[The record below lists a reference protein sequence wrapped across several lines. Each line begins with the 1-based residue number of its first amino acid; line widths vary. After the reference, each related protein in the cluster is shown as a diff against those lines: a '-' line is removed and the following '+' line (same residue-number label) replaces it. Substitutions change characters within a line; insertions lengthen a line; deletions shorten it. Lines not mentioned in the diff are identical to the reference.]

1 MNFTL
6 PYEQYLDIYRYKY
19 LALYHALRTAILGG
33 TLPAGARLPST
44 RKLAELYQLSRGSAS
59 QVYDMLL
66 ADGYI
71 QTERGRGTFVS
82 EAGVFG
88 VFGEDGGKKAAG
100 EPPASPAGFERE
112 GHLETGS
119 SVPGGGGWSEPGA
132 DSKASAGN
140 DGRAGA
146 GVYEEDSA
154 FLGLPGEDKGTV
166 PRSGNGSEPGAGAG
180 NGGASAS
187 VDGKAGAGNDG
198 RASAGA
204 SNDGKA
210 DAGRASASAGNGGA
224 SVDSKA
230 GAGNDGR
237 AGAGADGRADAG
249 RARAGAGNSGDS
261 ASVDGKAG
269 ASNDGRTGAG
279 ADTAAAVSGGV
290 GTVEEVP
297 GYVNMPSVSAATV
310 KLSAWGERLMER
322 QLSVYERAGNGFI
335 SFRSSGMEQGQFP
348 YSEWRSALNY
358 AGGKQGG
365 LLDSYCPPQ
374 GDEGLRR
381 AIAAH
386 LRITRGIR
394 AEAGQIVLFSG
405 SMQGIVILTQLL
417 LEQGSCAVVEDPGYH
432 GIRRAVEISGGSL
445 LPGRVDAEGLVPE
458 DWAARLLF
466 VTPSR
471 QFPTG
476 AVLPLERRRRLLE
489 WARRHQAVII
499 EDDYDS
505 EFRWGGRPI
514 EPLKALD
521 REERVV
527 YVGSFSNSMF
537 FGLRV
542 GFAVLPSSLV
552 APVTAAKALY
562 EPLPAGQLEQRA
574 LARFMG
580 TGGYSR
586 HLRRMTRI
594 YGERARLLRSLL
606 AERLGTVFEVL
617 PGDAG
622 LHLYARWLRT
632 DAEFAAFRAAAL
644 RRGADFRDA
653 ALYRIRPSGAAAC
666 FSFSHLD
673 AAALEE
679 GVNRLQLAWN
689 DVQKRA

>member
-33 TLPAGARLPST
+33 TLPGGTRLPST

-82 EAGVFG
+82 EAGVFD
-88 VFGEDGGKKAAG
+88 VFGEDGGRKDAG
-100 EPPASPAGFERE
+100 ELPANRAGIEIE
-112 GHLETGS
+112 QHGETAG
-119 SVPGGGGWSEPGA
+119 SVPGGRGWNVPE
-132 DSKASAGN
+132 
-140 DGRAGA
+140 AGA
-146 GVYEEDSA
+146 GTAAYEGSNA
-154 FLGLPGEDKGTV
+154 FRGLPGEDERAELRDG
-166 PRSGNGSEPGAGAG
+166 GGSRPGAGAG
-180 NGGASAS
+180 TTVAAAISGGASAEG
-187 VDGKAGAGNDG
+187 DPDYGNRTAG
-198 RASAGA
+198 S
-204 SNDGKA
+204 
-210 DAGRASASAGNGGA
+210 
-224 SVDSKA
+224 
-230 GAGNDGR
+230 
-237 AGAGADGRADAG
+237 
-249 RARAGAGNSGDS
+249 
-261 ASVDGKAG
+261 
-269 ASNDGRTGAG
+269 
-279 ADTAAAVSGGV
+279 TA
-290 GTVEEVP
+290 P
-297 GYVNMPSVSAATV
+297 V

-322 QLSVYERAGNGFI
+322 QLSVYERAGDGFI
-335 SFRSSGMEQGQFP
+335 SFRSSGMERGQFP

-432 GIRRAVEISGGSL
+432 GIRRAVEISGGRL
-445 LPGRVDAEGLVPE
+445 LPGRVDSEGMVPE
-458 DWAARLLF
+458 DWEARLLF

-586 HLRRMTRI
+586 HLRRMTRV
-594 YGERARLLRSLL
+594 YGERARLLRTLL
-606 AERLGTVFEVL
+606 AVRLGTVFEVL

-632 DAEFAAFRAAAL
+632 DAEFAAFRTAAL

-689 DVQKRA
+689 DVQNRA